1 MAVRRPTLLGAMD
14 RLVERAETWSAVALE
29 RLTGVPRNAV
39 LALTLLVLALYLP
52 GLLLL
57 PPLDRTEVIYAQTA
71 KQIIESGNLTS
82 PSFQAEPKFEKPL
95 PVLWLQAAAA
105 RVTGAVNEIRGYRI
119 PSLIGTWLAV
129 LFTYLGAR
137 HLFDAR
143 IAVIGA
149 GLLATMLVVTVQATL
164 AMPEALMLAA
174 TCAAMLAM
182 ARIYAADE
190 GAGPMYA
197 TAFVFWI
204 ALGAGTLFNV
214 FTVPLIAAL
223 TASALV
229 GWDRGSAGWLL
240 RLRPLF
246 GLPLMLAIAAV
257 WPLALWLGGTLD
269 AAIAQWKSEG
279 WHILLGPQ
287 EMKWRVAPGLFVL
300 FLLLGLFP
308 AGLLLAPAVA
318 TAWRERTS
326 PAVRFLIAWVLPY
339 LVFLEIF
346 TRKTP
351 LYMVQAMLPPLAL
364 LFAHWIARGAG
375 DGAHENR
382 WLKLGTYGWLAL
394 VAGLVAALWALPFL
408 LKQMV
413 SPVAIVLGIVVLAA
427 AMLTTSAMVSGRRLA
442 AALGLV
448 TLGVAFNNLTV
459 PVTFAGLKPVW
470 VASEVRAA
478 VDTLEACKP
487 GDVRIAGFKEPSA
500 VFELGTEALTR
511 GEGVVYSVWSAA
523 EFEAWRQLTDSTRI
537 GAPGAVA
544 CVAAYDFIHA
554 CSHRFTIW
562 ARGTPAEFA
571 RCPLPARYRCENV
584 PKAPMVGRMCK

>member
-1 MAVRRPTLLGAMD
+1 MAARRPTLQSAME
-14 RLVERAETWSAVALE
+14 RFVEQAEASSAIALE
-29 RLTGVPRNAV
+29 RLTQVPRNAV
-39 LALTLLVLALYLP
+39 LALTLLVLALH
-52 GLLLL
+52 L

-71 KQIIESGNLTS
+71 KQIIESGNATS
-82 PSFQAEPKFEKPL
+82 PSFQTEPKFEKPL
-95 PVLWLQAAAA
+95 PVLWLQAATA
-105 RVTGAVNEIRGYRI
+105 RVTGAVDQIRGYRI

-137 HLFDAR
+137 HILNPR

-164 AMPEALMLAA
+164 AMPEAMMLAA

-182 ARIYAADE
+182 ARIYAADD
-190 GAGPMYA
+190 GAEPMFG
-197 TAFVFWI
+197 TALAFWI
-204 ALGAGTLFNV
+204 ALGAGMLVNV
-214 FTVPLIAAL
+214 LTVPLIAAL
-223 TASALV
+223 TAAALV
-229 GWDRGSAGWLL
+229 AWDRGRAGWLL
-240 RLRPLF
+240 RLRPLA
-246 GLPLMLAIAAV
+246 GIPLMLAIAAM

-269 AAIAQWKSEG
+269 AAIVQWKNEG
-279 WHILLGPQ
+279 WHLLLGPQ
-287 EMKWRVAPGLFVL
+287 EMKWRVALGLFIV

-308 AGLLLAPAVA
+308 AGLLLAPAAV
-318 TAWRERTS
+318 TAWRERAS
-326 PAVRFLIAWVLPY
+326 RPVRFLIAWGLPY
-339 LVFLEIF
+339 LVFLEVL

-351 LYMVQAMLPPLAL
+351 LYMVQAMLPPMAL
-364 LFAHWIARGAG
+364 LFAIWIVRGAES
-375 DGAHENR
+375 GAHEKR
-382 WLKLGTYGWLAL
+382 WFRLGTYGWLAL

-413 SPVAIVLGIVVLAA
+413 SPVAIGLGVAVLAA
-427 AMLTTSAMVSGRRLA
+427 AVFTTSAMLSGRRLG

-448 TLGVAFNNLTV
+448 VLGVAFNNLTV

-478 VDTLEACKP
+478 VDTLKACKP

-500 VFELGTEALTR
+500 VFELGTDALTR
-511 GEGVVYSVWSAA
+511 EEGVVYTAWSAT
-523 EFEAWRQLTDSTRI
+523 EFEAWQQLTDATRI